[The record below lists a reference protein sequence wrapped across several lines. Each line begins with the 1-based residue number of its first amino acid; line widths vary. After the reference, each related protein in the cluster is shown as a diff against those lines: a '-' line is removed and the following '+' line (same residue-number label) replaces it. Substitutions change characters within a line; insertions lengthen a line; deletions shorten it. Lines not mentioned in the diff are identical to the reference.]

1 MKTIEIT
8 TAQKVSIQYELAPLG
23 SRISAFMIDM
33 LVLIGLMIIL
43 NLIGGLV
50 IDGEAYMYFVILVI
64 LPTLLFYTL
73 ASEILLNG
81 QTLGKRAVGLRII
94 KLNGEPAE
102 AFDYVLRWAFRFIDI
117 WGSAGSV
124 ASLMISS
131 SGHSQRMGD
140 LLSGSTVVRTKASR
154 QFRLED
160 ILSLAQKEDYEPKYP
175 EVLNLSEQDM
185 LFVKRVLDRHKKY
198 KNEAHKQVILDLSE
212 HLAQQLEVPLL
223 KNRLDF
229 LRQLLLDYIVLTR

>member
-81 QTLGKRAVGLRII
+81 QTLGKRAVGAAHHQAQWR
-94 KLNGEPAE
+94 AC
-102 AFDYVLRWAFRFIDI
+102 R
-117 WGSAGSV
+117 
-124 ASLMISS
+124 SL
-131 SGHSQRMGD
+131 
-140 LLSGSTVVRTKASR
+140 
-154 QFRLED
+154 
-160 ILSLAQKEDYEPKYP
+160 
-175 EVLNLSEQDM
+175 
-185 LFVKRVLDRHKKY
+185 
-198 KNEAHKQVILDLSE
+198 
-212 HLAQQLEVPLL
+212 
-223 KNRLDF
+223 
-229 LRQLLLDYIVLTR
+229 